1 MYLMAH
7 RPTKTRR
14 ERVVELSTRMREVL
28 AGQRPDIHPDD
39 ALVFPNEA
47 GGVIDPEPR
56 TC

>member
-28 AGQRPDIHPDD
+28 ARQRPDLHPDD

-47 GGVIDPEPR
+47 SGVIDPEPR